1 VSSTR
6 PPRAARA
13 LAKRQEERTP
23 ADGLSIEGVFY
34 PIGMHSVGLPDWQ
47 AFAVDNST
55 YFPPTPLRESPN
67 IIAGLQ
73 RIAPVI
79 AIRGNVDTGRWAE
92 YYPETQMITLGGRCI
107 YVLHDIKALRL
118 EPASSGVDV
127 ILCGHP
133 HRPRIEII
141 RGVRVEGSEC
151 AVGASVYVQSERVG
165 SRNQIQCKG
174 YLAGQQG
181 RNGYYRDTA
190 MTDLPN
196 ARSQAHLVSTA
207 CSRKESRS
215 TRRMTVRP
223 PMRTR
228 RNSLA
233 LSSLQIVAR
242 ETLR

>member
-34 PIGMHSVGLPDWQ
+34 PIGMDSVGLPDWQ

-141 RGVRVEGSEC
+141 RGVLYLNPGSAGPRRFNLPIAVETLDLTTGGLTP
-151 AVGASVYVQSERVG
+151 VIHHLGGAS
-165 SRNQIQCKG
+165 
-174 YLAGQQG
+174 
-181 RNGYYRDTA
+181 
-190 MTDLPN
+190 
-196 ARSQAHLVSTA
+196 
-207 CSRKESRS
+207 
-215 TRRMTVRP
+215 
-223 PMRTR
+223 
-228 RNSLA
+228 
-233 LSSLQIVAR
+233 
-242 ETLR
+242 